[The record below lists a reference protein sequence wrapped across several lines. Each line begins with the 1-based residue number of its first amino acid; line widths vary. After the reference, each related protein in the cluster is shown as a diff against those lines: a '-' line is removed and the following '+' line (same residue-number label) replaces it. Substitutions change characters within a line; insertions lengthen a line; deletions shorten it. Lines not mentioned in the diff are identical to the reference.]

1 MNIIPFGNIR
11 EEVNKTS
18 WIADFKKAGS
28 ILEKR
33 ENTGKISKT
42 DEKFLNN
49 FITCMHNS
57 HTMLVRRPEIAAYL
71 KVRMLLAEQD
81 MTPEDIDFAAYG
93 NAMLSINGSKLP
105 SEYNGVDYDQIKTFG
120 YVPGFTK
127 IVSNAPYTH
136 IDFADGTSVCVK
148 CEDEDTFD
156 ADKGIYIALLKKAI
170 GGKNLRHLF
179 KLIDGITASSASDAA
194 EQESVSVDDW
204 TDRPVPETSAS

>member
-1 MNIIPFGNIR
+1 MNIIPFENIR

-18 WIADFKKAGS
+18 WTADFKRAGS
-28 ILEKR
+28 ILEKH

-156 ADKGIYIALLKKAI
+156 AERVFILLCSRKLLVERISDICSSSSTVSQLLLRPTQPSRKA
-170 GGKNLRHLF
+170 
-179 KLIDGITASSASDAA
+179 
-194 EQESVSVDDW
+194 
-204 TDRPVPETSAS
+204 